1 MDTTENSNQD
11 TVEQSNPESYS
22 NPTLDSV
29 TAENPVY
36 SHIVGVFRERA
47 QADQAM
53 EALKQAGIGDEEPQ
67 LTEYNPHGAEGAVDS
82 TQFESERRFL
92 VHVLAVGKEQDA
104 VEVLIRCG
112 ANNSDLPPGTAL
124 VRGSIIN
131 TNEPIADHAPTG
143 PAVGA
148 SSDSLFEKS
157 KPASHP
163 SDVKLGDEST
173 FKH

>member
-1 MDTTENSNQD
+1 MDTTENSNLD
-11 TVEQSNPESYS
+11 TVENSNTTPDSDT
-22 NPTLDSV
+22 TLNSA
-29 TAENPVY
+29 TTENPAY

-67 LTEYNPHGAEGAVDS
+67 LTEYNPHGEEGSVDS
-82 TQFESERRFL
+82 TQFEPERRFL

-131 TNEPIADHAPTG
+131 TNEPIADHAPAS
-143 PAVGA
+143 PAVGT

-157 KPASHP
+157 KPVSHP
-163 SDVKLGDEST
+163 TDVKVMDDPT
-173 FKH
+173 FNH

>member
-1 MDTTENSNQD
+1 MDPTENSNVD
-11 TVEQSNPESYS
+11 TVENTDTTPKSDT
-22 NPTLDSV
+22 TLNAV
-29 TAENPVY
+29 TSENPDY
-36 SHIVGVFRERA
+36 SYIVGVFRERA

-67 LTEYNPHGAEGAVDS
+67 LTEYHPQEEGSDDS
-82 TQFESERRFL
+82 TQIQAAQRFL
-92 VHVLAVGKEQDA
+92 VRVLAMGKEQDA

-143 PAVGA
+143 PAIA
-148 SSDSLFEKS
+148 TSPDSLFEKS

-163 SDVKLGDEST
+163 AEVKVMDDTT

>member
-1 MDTTENSNQD
+1 M
-11 TVEQSNPESYS
+11 
-22 NPTLDSV
+22 
-29 TAENPVY
+29 
-36 SHIVGVFRERA
+36 
-47 QADQAM
+47 
-53 EALKQAGIGDEEPQ
+53 
-67 LTEYNPHGAEGAVDS
+67 
-82 TQFESERRFL
+82 
-92 VHVLAVGKEQDA
+92 HVLAVGKEQDA

-124 VRGSIIN
+124 MRGSIIN

-143 PAVGA
+143 PAVGT

-163 SDVKLGDEST
+163 TDVKVMDDPT